1 MAIESMAHR
10 IVLPVENEIV
20 VLPGKASTEFSPGM
34 LVVWDATNNY
44 IEPISLGTVGLSD
57 SVANIGANF
66 AGVVLDGKLA
76 NDTTVGRPGS
86 SGQAGNVGNML
97 GLKVAQVCIYRANCA
112 STAFDHGDRVVGVTG
127 ATGNYTVAAG
137 STSGSVIG
145 LVHGQHGTA
154 STTVRVKLFGRLSSA
169 YYSDRN

>member
-1 MAIESMAHR
+1 MAITSYTNR

-20 VLPGKASTEFSPGM
+20 VLPAKASTEFNPGT
-34 LVVWDATNNY
+34 LVVWDATNNW
-44 IEPISLGTVGLSD
+44 IEPVSLGTAGLSD

-66 AGVVLDGKLA
+66 AGVVLDGKLST
-76 NDTTVGRPGS
+76 DTTLGRPGS
-86 SGQAGNVGNML
+86 SGQAGNVGNMA

-127 ATGNYTVAAG
+127 ATGDYTVAAG
-137 STSGSVIG
+137 TTSGSVIG

-154 STTVRVKLFGRLSSA
+154 STTVRVKLIGRYSS
-169 YYSDRN
+169 YYYADRN